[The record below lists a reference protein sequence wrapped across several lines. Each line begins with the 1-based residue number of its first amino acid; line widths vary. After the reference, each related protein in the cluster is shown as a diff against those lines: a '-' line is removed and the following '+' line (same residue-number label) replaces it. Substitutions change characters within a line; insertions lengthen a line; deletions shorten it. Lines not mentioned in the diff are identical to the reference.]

1 MCHFQL
7 SQLLEA
13 VGILVNFFAS
23 LMALVSVFVFGLVF
37 LYTMGVIAISRY
49 FRVAKGFSLTRDGT
63 QIISVMRDLAQISR
77 VRREWA

>member
-13 VGILVNFFAS
+13 VEALVNFFAS
-23 LMALVSVFVFGLVF
+23 FMALVRVFAFGLASF
-37 LYTMGVIAISRY
+37 YTMGVIKISRY
-49 FRVAKGFSLTRDGT
+49 FRVTKGFSLTRDGT

-77 VRREWA
+77 VRRQWA